1 MMKWQRIVA
10 AVVLA
15 GISAALL
22 ASAAE
27 GGPSATKQRVAIEI
41 RFVLATGKGTF
52 TLMPLSRGPLK
63 KDSGTLIGSGVPQKP
78 IINELGQ
85 KVIRLKGADS
95 HTGRNGTFQLVQQV
109 EGVQAARGWLC
120 DTGTWTFRKGTGAYE
135 GVTGRGAF
143 TAVGPPGAVL
153 YAREEGYLITP

>member
-1 MMKWQRIVA
+1 MKWHRIA
-10 AVVLA
+10 AALAVA

-22 ASAAE
+22 ASGAA
-27 GGPSATKQRVAIEI
+27 GGPDATKQRIAIEI

-52 TLMPLSRGPLK
+52 TLTPLTRGPIK
-63 KDSGTLIGSGVPQKP
+63 KDSGTFIGSGTPKKP
-78 IINELGQ
+78 FINELGQ
-85 KVIRLKGADS
+85 KVIPLTGVDA
-95 HTGRNGTFQLVQQV
+95 HTGRHGTFRLAQRV

-120 DTGTWTFRKGTGAYE
+120 DTGTWTFRQGTGAYE

-153 YAREEGYLITP
+153 YAREEGYVLVP